1 MNIAIVDDDRLVCAS
16 VKTILESDPQISV
29 VWTGC
34 SGEEACARYRE
45 NRPDV
50 LLMDIRMAGM
60 TGLEAAG
67 HILADFPDARILFLT
82 TFEDDDYIVKALHIG
97 ARGYIIKQD
106 FESIAPA
113 VKAVFAGQ
121 SVFGSSVAGKLP
133 SIIRREQTFDYKS
146 YSLSEREYRVIE
158 LVAKGYSNREIAD
171 ALCLSEGTVR
181 NYISAVL
188 DKLEL
193 RDRTNLAVFYYRNM
207 RQGEDKS

>member
-146 YSLSEREYRVIE
+146 YGLLEREFRVIE

>member
-133 SIIRREQTFDYKS
+133 SIIRREQAFDYKS

-207 RQGEDKS
+207 RQGEDKP

>member
-1 MNIAIVDDDRLVCAS
+1 MNVAIVDDDRLVCAS
-16 VKTILESDPQISV
+16 VKTILESDPEITV

-34 SGEEACARYRE
+34 SGEQACAGFRE

-50 LLMDIRMAGM
+50 LLLDIRMAGM
-60 TGLEAAG
+60 TGLEAAER
-67 HILADFPDARILFLT
+67 ILRESPEARILFLT
-82 TFEDDDYIVKALHIG
+82 TFEDDGYIVKALRIG

-113 VKAVFAGQ
+113 VKAVYAGQ
-121 SVFGSSVAGKLP
+121 SVFGKTVAGKLP
-133 SIIRREQTFDYKS
+133 DIIRREQPFDYGRHGITDR
-146 YSLSEREYRVIE
+146 ERPVIE

-188 DKLEL
+188 DKLGL
-193 RDRTNLAVFYYRNM
+193 RDRTNLAVFYYRHI
-207 RQGEDKS
+207 QKGENES

>member
-34 SGEEACARYRE
+34 SGEEACAHYRE

>member
-146 YSLSEREYRVIE
+146 YGLSEREYRVIE

-207 RQGEDKS
+207 RQGEDKP